1 MATGS
6 GAPDADAGTGG
17 AGSYR
22 ERLTPTGFGWFA
34 AICVGASLGLVV
46 LPLAGVPGFVA
57 GAIVGAGIGI
67 AIMALT
73 SALVEIT
80 ADSLQA
86 GRARIGLA
94 DLGAVEVLDQTRMA
108 ELRGRGIDPRA
119 YHCQRGWLPTGV
131 KVDIRDAADPT
142 PYWLISSRHP
152 AALARALQRSRPA
165 S

>member
-6 GAPDADAGTGG
+6 PAPDADAGTGS

-34 AICVGASLGLVV
+34 ATCVGASLGLVV
-46 LPLAGVPGFVA
+46 LPLAGLPGFVA
-57 GAIVGAGIGI
+57 GAVVGAAIGI

-80 ADSLQA
+80 PDSLQA

-94 DLGAVEVLDQTRMA
+94 DLGAVEVLDRARMA

-119 YHCQRGWLPTGV
+119 YHCQRGWLPAGV
-131 KVDIRDAADPT
+131 KVDVRDAADPT
-142 PYWLISSRHP
+142 PYWLISSRDP